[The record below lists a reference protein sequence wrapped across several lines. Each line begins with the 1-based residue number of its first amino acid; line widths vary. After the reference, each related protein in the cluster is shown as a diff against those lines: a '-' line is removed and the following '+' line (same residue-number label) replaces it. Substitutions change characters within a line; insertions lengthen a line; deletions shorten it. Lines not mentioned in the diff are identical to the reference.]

1 MIRFSPYL
9 PNVCTLDLGSE
20 LRPFASLDN
29 PSLLPIRVIHDLT
42 LLHYPERH
50 SRGCRTLKS
59 RYVCDAPDP
68 EPRSHESHPVGSVLI
83 KVINRQG
90 FYHGSYQDAGHISPS
105 YSGNGC
111 CQPPVPS
118 NSATRTGRYVRRDA
132 VSKTGEVPRFLRQ
145 QSKAHYLKLS
155 HSSLFDIMSDTDA
168 KRDTTLPRKYSGSIS
183 MSMIRSFKARAIRGQ
198 CLDSS

>member
-50 SRGCRTLKS
+50 SRGSRTLKS

-155 HSSLFDIMSDTDA
+155 HSSLFDIMSIPT
-168 KRDTTLPRKYSGSIS
+168 PRGIQLSPANTPGRLL
-183 MSMIRSFKARAIRGQ
+183 MSRIWSFKARAIHG
-198 CLDSS
+198 